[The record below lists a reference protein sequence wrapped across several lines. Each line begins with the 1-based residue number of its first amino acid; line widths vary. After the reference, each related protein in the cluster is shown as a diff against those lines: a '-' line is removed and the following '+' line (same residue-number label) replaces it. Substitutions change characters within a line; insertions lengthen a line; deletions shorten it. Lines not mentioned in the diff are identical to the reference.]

1 MTPNQIILL
10 ASGGLF
16 AGILA
21 GFLGI
26 GGGTVL
32 VPLLTTLGYSPVE
45 SVATSSLSILITASS
60 GTVQNWR
67 MGYLNLSQVL
77 LLGLPAIITAQFGSI
92 FADRI
97 PSHLLLFSFG
107 LLLLLNLYLVQVR
120 KNITQNP
127 LTIEKPKFNP
137 TFARMIT
144 GSIAGVMAGFLGVG
158 GGVIMVPLQIL
169 WLGETIKD
177 AVRISLGVIVI
188 TSLSACV
195 GHALQNNVVPLA
207 GILLGSGG
215 LVGAQI
221 STRFLPKLDDR
232 VITFCFRL
240 LLALLA
246 IYVFWQAWL
255 QWTIQGQ

>member
-1 MTPNQIILL
+1 MTVTQIILL

-67 MGYLNLSQVL
+67 MGYLKLSKVL
-77 LLGLPAIITAQFGSI
+77 LLGFPAIITAQVGSI
-92 FADRI
+92 FADRL
-97 PSHLLLFSFG
+97 PSYLLLFCFG

-120 KNITQNP
+120 KNLTQSEP
-127 LTIEKPKFNP
+127 TIEEPQFNP
-137 TFARMIT
+137 TSARMIT
-144 GSIAGVMAGFLGVG
+144 GSIAGFMAGFLGVG

-177 AVRISLGVIVI
+177 AVRTSLGVIVL
-188 TSLSACV
+188 TALSACI
-195 GHALQNNVVPLA
+195 GHALQNNIVPLA
-207 GILLGSGG
+207 GILLGTGG
-215 LVGAQI
+215 LIGAQV
-221 STRFLPKLDDR
+221 STRFLPTLEDR
-232 VITFCFRL
+232 TITFSFRL

-246 IYVFWQAWL
+246 IYVFWQAWV
-255 QWTIQGQ
+255 QFNTF

>member
-1 MTPNQIILL
+1 MTVTQIILL
-10 ASGGLF
+10 ASGGLL

-67 MGYLNLSQVL
+67 MGYLKLSKVL
-77 LLGLPAIITAQFGSI
+77 LLGFPAMITAQVGSI
-92 FADRI
+92 FADRL
-97 PSHLLLFSFG
+97 PSYLLLFCFG

-120 KNITQNP
+120 KTLTQSEP
-127 LTIEKPKFNP
+127 TIEEPQFNP
-137 TFARMIT
+137 TLARMIT
-144 GSIAGVMAGFLGVG
+144 GSIAGFMAGFLGVG

-177 AVRISLGVIVI
+177 AVRTSLGVIVL
-188 TSLSACV
+188 TALSACI

-207 GILLGSGG
+207 GILLGTGG
-215 LVGAQI
+215 LIGVQI
-221 STRFLPKLDDR
+221 STRFLPTLEDR
-232 VITFCFRL
+232 VITFGFRL

-246 IYVFWQAWL
+246 TYVFWQAWT
-255 QWTIQGQ
+255 QWTAI

>member
-1 MTPNQIILL
+1 MTLTQIILL

-67 MGYLNLSQVL
+67 MGYLKLSQVL
-77 LLGLPAIITAQFGSI
+77 LLGFPAIITAQVGSI

-97 PSHLLLFSFG
+97 PSYLLLFSFG

-120 KNITQNP
+120 KTITETEATLQEP
-127 LTIEKPKFNP
+127 QLNP
-137 TFARMIT
+137 TVARIIT
-144 GSIAGVMAGFLGVG
+144 GSIAGLMAGFLGVG

-169 WLGETIKD
+169 WLRETIKD
-177 AVRISLGVIVI
+177 AVRTSLGVIVL
-188 TSLSACV
+188 TALSACI
-195 GHALQNNVVPLA
+195 GHTLQNNVVPLA
-207 GILLGSGG
+207 GILLGTGG
-215 LVGAQI
+215 LIGAQV
-221 STRFLPKLDDR
+221 STRFLPKLEDR
-232 VITFCFRL
+232 TITFSFRL

-246 IYVFWQAWL
+246 IYVFWQGWIEFK
-255 QWTIQGQ
+255 T